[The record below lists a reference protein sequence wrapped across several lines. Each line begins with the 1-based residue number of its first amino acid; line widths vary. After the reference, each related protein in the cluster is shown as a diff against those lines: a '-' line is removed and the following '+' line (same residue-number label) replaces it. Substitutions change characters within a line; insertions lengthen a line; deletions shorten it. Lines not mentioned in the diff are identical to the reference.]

1 MTLEPTVT
9 GRGTC
14 DLRLLATSLAIVL
27 LLAGCA
33 SYDGRGLVPG
43 QSRAEDVQSLMGT
56 PSEKITASGNDTL
69 WFYSRNPSGFHSY
82 AVRIGPDG
90 VVRSI
95 EQRLTVE
102 NMQKLRPGI
111 TTAGETRAL
120 LGPPWRVAS
129 NARLGGESWD
139 YRMYD
144 SVQQEHNL
152 SVDFGANGVVRQVVF
167 LREVVNEP
175 CGL

>member
-1 MTLEPTVT
+1 MTLEPTAA
-9 GRGTC
+9 GRGAG
-14 DLRLLATSLAIVL
+14 DLSLLAGSLAIAA

-56 PSEKITASGNDTL
+56 PTEKIAAPGKDAL

-90 VVRSI
+90 ILRSI

-102 NMQKLRPGI
+102 NLQKLRPGT
-111 TTAGETRAL
+111 TTASDTRQL
-120 LGPPWRVAS
+120 LGPPWRVAAH
-129 NARLGGESWD
+129 ARLGGESWD

-144 SVQQEHNL
+144 STQQEHNL

-167 LREVVNEP
+167 LRELVNEP
-175 CGL
+175 CGM